1 MLSTFDLW
9 GGLECTLNRV
19 HDEYFD
25 QFQLAGHY
33 QRESL
38 LKRFQELKFSAFRFP
53 VLWEKYGALSSD
65 DPEWQ
70 FATSELEYL
79 RLQQITPIVG
89 LVHHGSGPKHASI
102 ETPGFASEL
111 AGYARQV
118 ACRFPWVEWYTPVNE
133 PLTTARFCGLYGH
146 WFPHEASDRSFVT
159 ILMNECRATILA
171 MKAIREIN
179 PGARLLQTEDLGK
192 TYSTSPL
199 AAQADFENVRRFLSL
214 DLLCGKVTACHPL
227 WHYLLQGG
235 ATVADLMFFQE
246 HACPPDQIG
255 FNYYITSE
263 RFLDHNLQHYPAHTL
278 GGNGRQHYAD
288 VEAIRVNLA
297 EPSGLYPLL
306 KEAWKR
312 YDLPLAITE
321 VHLNSSPSEQLRWV
335 QYISE
340 AVERLQ
346 QEGADIRAITLW
358 ALTGA
363 YGWDKLLA
371 DPQKGTYESGLLDL
385 REGDLGETEFKK
397 LLLGVLHSTASGQP
411 CHPGWWEQPGRIAY
425 STGTDTPFL
434 SSCV

>member
-1 MLSTFDLW
+1 MISSIDLW

-19 HDEYFD
+19 HDKYFD
-25 QFQLAGHY
+25 QLQLAGHY
-33 QRESL
+33 ERESL
-38 LKRFQELKFSAFRFP
+38 LEHFQELKFSAFRFP
-53 VLWEKYGALSSD
+53 VLWEKYGTLSPD
-65 DPEWQ
+65 DSEWQ
-70 FATSELEYL
+70 FPTRELEYL
-79 RLQQITPIVG
+79 RHQQIVPIVG

-102 ETPGFASEL
+102 ETPDFAREL
-111 AGYARQV
+111 ASYARKV
-118 ACRFPWVEWYTPVNE
+118 ARRFPWVEWYTPVNE

-146 WFPHEASDRSFVT
+146 WFPHGFSDRSFVT

-179 PGARLLQTEDLGK
+179 PRARLLQTEDLGK
-192 TYSTSPL
+192 TYSTLPL

-214 DLLCGKVTACHPL
+214 DLLCGKVNIAHPL
-227 WHYLLQGG
+227 WHYLLQAG
-235 ATVADLMFFQE
+235 ATVKELMFFQE

-255 FNYYITSE
+255 FNYYVTSE

-288 VEAIRVNLA
+288 VEAVRVNLT

-306 KEAWKR
+306 NEAWKR

-321 VHLNSSPSEQLRWV
+321 VHLNSSSAEQLTWV
-335 QYISE
+335 QYIGE
-340 AVERLQ
+340 TVERLR

-371 DPQKGTYESGLLDL
+371 DPVTGTYESGLLDL
-385 REGDLGETEFKK
+385 SAGNLEETDYKK
-397 LLLGVLHSTASGQP
+397 LLLGALQSTASGTQR
-411 CHPGWWEQPGRIAY
+411 HPGWWEQPGRIAY
-425 STGTDTPFL
+425 SSGADTSLLFR
-434 SSCV
+434 SV